1 MGFLVLV
8 HGWNAAARI
17 RTNPIHPRSP
27 IVFLFDFL
35 IQRAQRFFLKHT
47 RVAGVWGPRA
57 GGILFGVHALEGK
70 KTHSK
75 TRFDFVI
82 SDFSSKLDIMQLW
95 HSIFT
100 L

>member
-1 MGFLVLV
+1 MFV
-8 HGWNAAARI
+8 
-17 RTNPIHPRSP
+17 
-27 IVFLFDFL
+27 DFL
-35 IQRAQRFFLKHT
+35 KRTTLFLKQKS
-47 RVAGVWGPRA
+47 VAGVWGPRA

-82 SDFSSKLDIMQLW
+82 SDFSPKLDIMQLW